1 MKRNSFRIFED
12 KNVNELQREYSKFC
26 VTIASQFWHYI
37 LLTVYQD
44 NFYSKN
50 YHSLS
55 VGPLLGMS
63 NSTFDS
69 VFLGYF
75 MKMKY

>member
-26 VTIASQFWHYI
+26 VMVASLFWHYI
-37 LLTVYQD
+37 LLINYHD

-63 NSTFDS
+63 TPLWSS
-69 VFLGYF
+69 MFLEYF